1 MTYTQ
6 DLKKNGFCKIG
17 KILETKNIEKL
28 CMECEN
34 VLSSVFTSKFSNNQ
48 NINND
53 YFKPMLNDESWSV
66 LPNIIG
72 RSKEIDN
79 NLEIILKNKIIK
91 KVLIETIG
99 KDYKIWSSSIRVA
112 KGNDSGLGFHTDS
125 NGEVGLHILL
135 EDQIDERGTTSLIPG
150 SHLWNLSAGENTLAT
165 IPTKLLKIFSKS
177 FTGKKGDVFIFFNK
191 TLHGRIAH
199 NSMKSGKALM
209 IALFPVGYSYKPYDL
224 PEETEKQLSSYLR
237 KLVNKERLLTDTL
250 HDDRMKVVGDITDRR
265 FIDEINANNGKFKI
279 VRFIIKFYKVIF
291 VIPIQKIKKSLN
303 FFL

>member
-1 MTYTQ
+1 MKYTQ

-17 KILETKNIEKL
+17 QILEVANTEKL
-28 CMECEN
+28 CAECEN
-34 VLSSVFTSKFSNNQ
+34 ILANVNESKFTNDQ

-72 RSKEIDN
+72 RSKEIDDK
-79 NLEIILKNKIIK
+79 LEIILKNEIIR

-99 KDYKIWSSSIRVA
+99 EDYKIWSSSIRVA

-135 EDQIDERGTTSLIPG
+135 DDQIDERGTTSLIPG
-150 SHLWNLSAGENTLAT
+150 SHLWSLSAGENTLAT
-165 IPTKLLKIFSKS
+165 IPTKIFKIFSKS

-199 NSMKSGKALM
+199 NSTKIGKALM
-209 IALFPVGYSYKPYDL
+209 ISLFPVGYKYKPYDL
-224 PEETEKQLSSYLR
+224 PEETEEQLSSYLR
-237 KLVNKERLLTDTL
+237 KLVNKEGLKEILY
-250 HDDRMKVVGDITDRR
+250 DDKMKVVGDIKNGR
-265 FIDEINANNGKFKI
+265 FIDEINSNNGTFNI
-279 VRFIIKFYKVIF
+279 LRFILIFYRIF
-291 VIPIQKIKKSLN
+291 LVVPIQKIKKFLR